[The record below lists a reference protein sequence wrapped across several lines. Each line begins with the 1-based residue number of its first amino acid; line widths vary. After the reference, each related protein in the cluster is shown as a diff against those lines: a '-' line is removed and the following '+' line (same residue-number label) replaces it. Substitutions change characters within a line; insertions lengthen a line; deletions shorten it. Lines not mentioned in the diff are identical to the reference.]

1 VKTILIANFKGGVAK
16 TTSALTFAHGLALRG
31 KKTLLIDLD
40 RQANATINLIRDAQD
55 GLYKW
60 LVLQYPLEKV
70 VVEARPNLFLVP
82 SDQSTEAV
90 KRDLM
95 LRDFRELALKRALKD
110 AKYDVVIL
118 DAAPSED
125 VLHLSAMV
133 VADIIVIPTELEPY
147 SVYGIQEVYKSLA
160 KIQELYG
167 QAPRVAGI
175 LPVKYVKR
183 RRESAL
189 QGEAVIKIF
198 GAQTIWEPIPED
210 TKVRSAPNA
219 LQTLWEFAPNSPA
232 MVGFEV
238 KNDEG
243 ESRMVGG
250 YIRALERLLEAVR

>member
-1 VKTILIANFKGGVAK
+1 MKTVLIANYKGGVAK
-16 TTSALTFAHGLALRG
+16 TTSALTFAHGLALKG
-31 KKTLLIDLD
+31 IKTLLIDLD

-60 LVLQYPLEKV
+60 LVLHYPLTNV
-70 VVEARPNLFLVP
+70 VIEARPNLFLVP
-82 SDQSTEAV
+82 GDQSTEAV

-95 LRDFRELALKRALKD
+95 LRDFRELALKRALKEAD
-110 AKYDVVIL
+110 FDVVIL

-133 VADIIVIPTELEPY
+133 VADAIIIPTELEPY
-147 SVYGIQEVYKSLA
+147 SVYGIQEVYKSLE
-160 KIQELYG
+160 KIRELYG
-167 QAPRVAGI
+167 QAPQVAGI

-198 GAQTIWEPIPED
+198 GPQVIWEPIPED

-219 LQTLWEFAPNSPA
+219 LQTLWEFAPNSAA
-232 MVGFEV
+232 MIGFEV
-238 KNDEG
+238 RADNGDTKL
-243 ESRMVGG
+243 VGG
-250 YIRALERLLEAVR
+250 YVRALERLLEIVR